1 MNSLQG
7 LLQLSYSCLS
17 SKNGLISDI
26 QLHMLQPTE
35 NNFDC
40 QNGKIALARK
50 IKAFGFKNWLYFT
63 GQLHEKM

>member
-17 SKNGLISDI
+17 SKDGLLSDM
-26 QLHMLQPTE
+26 QLHMLQATE

-40 QNGKIALARK
+40 QNRNIALARQN
-50 IKAFGFKNWLYFT
+50 KAFGFKNWLYFD
-63 GQLHEKM
+63 GHIG